1 MSSDIVKESMF
12 LLYSIRLGIII
23 TFVYDWLRVARRVV
37 RHRDFAVSIEDF
49 LFWSWC
55 FVMTFLMLY
64 QENNGILRW
73 FSVIGAAL
81 GMFLYRLTVGRFFVK
96 FLSKFI
102 LWIKKWIYKILC
114 WIMKPIKHLV
124 LKWKISQE
132 KLYSKGLRD
141 SKRAKKKLTEW
152 LKMVKIILC
161 KQ

>member
-1 MSSDIVKESMF
+1 MSSDIVKESIF

-96 FLSKFI
+96 FLCKFI

-132 KLYSKGLRD
+132 KLYLKGLRD